1 MIEYLQT
8 NDDKY
13 RDALIALYIGCFSS
27 GISAQ
32 YIDEVQLSRYVDLI
46 LNKGYGV
53 LAIENELLVAA
64 LLCFPLKYD
73 KDVPIEITDNYNVDN
88 CIYIAEL
95 MVTEQKRGFGIAK
108 KMMEEFENKLDTNV
122 TDLFIRVWD
131 KNVPALTLYEKQ
143 GFTSVATILQH
154 KLEKD
159 GANLLLMR
167 KMYLNKKAGISYAEI
182 NHKNY

>member
-27 GISAQ
+27 GLSAQ

-88 CIYIAEL
+88 CIYITEL
-95 MVTEQKRGFGIAK
+95 MVTGQKRGNGIAK
-108 KMMEEFENKLDTNV
+108 KLLEEFENKLDTNV

-143 GFTSVATILQH
+143 GYTLVASILQH
-154 KLEKD
+154 KLEIG
-159 GANLLLMR
+159 GASQLLMR
-167 KMYLNKKAGISYAEI
+167 KMYLHKKSV
-182 NHKNY
+182 